1 MTQEQGSNFLEN
13 APDMIIII
21 IIGLCNYSTPQDWYT
36 LGTEPQHPALGC
48 YEFAPVSNIAQLALV
63 AMNSHQ
69 SRLAHLLSLIIM
81 FL

>member
-1 MTQEQGSNFLEN
+1 MTQEQGSNLLEN
-13 APDMIIII
+13 ASDMIIII

-36 LGTEPQHPALGC
+36 LGTEPQHPAFIAAEERHGS

-69 SRLAHLLSLIIM
+69 SCSHS
-81 FL
+81 

>member
-1 MTQEQGSNFLEN
+1 
-13 APDMIIII
+13 MIII
-21 IIGLCNYSTPQDWYT
+21 GWCNYSTPQDWYT

-48 YEFAPVSNIAQLALV
+48 FIAADERYGSYEFAPVSNIAQLALV

-69 SRLAHLLSLIIM
+69 SHLAHLLSLIIM